1 MLTFMFLTVEM
12 QLDFVGLVPRQ
23 LISVVTTNLLFST
36 FRNGGFQ
43 KICRVR
49 KLSPIYNMTLLWF
62 NSADRSHHIY
72 LANQVGSGEL
82 CLKSL
87 IIWPH

>member
-1 MLTFMFLTVEM
+1 MLTFMFLTVVM

-49 KLSPIYNMTLLWF
+49 KLSPIFNMTLLWL
-62 NSADRSHHIY
+62 NSANGSHHIY
-72 LANQVGSGEL
+72 LAN
-82 CLKSL
+82 
-87 IIWPH
+87 